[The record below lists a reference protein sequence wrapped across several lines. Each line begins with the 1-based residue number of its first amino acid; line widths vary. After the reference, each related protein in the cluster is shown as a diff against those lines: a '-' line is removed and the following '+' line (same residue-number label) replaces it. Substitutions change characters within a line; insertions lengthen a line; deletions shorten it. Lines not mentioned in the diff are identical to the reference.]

1 VVQGDGILGG
11 LLAAFLT
18 RNITHKGGGRRSRG
32 VAQGEEIGA
41 FMELNRGLLNE
52 ATERGLVSEQQAEQ
66 LWRFLYEREKDTP
79 SFRFTHIL
87 YYLGGLIAIGAMSLF
102 MTLGWE
108 RFGGWGLF
116 FLAIAYAVAG
126 LWLTEFFLNSS
137 RLPIPA
143 GITAT
148 FVVVLTPLAVYGL
161 QAVLGWW
168 AEGLVYRD
176 YHTRIDW
183 RWILMELATLAT
195 GAVMLWRYRL
205 PFLMMPVAVTLWYMS
220 MDLTPFLFGDA
231 DSMWE
236 LRKLVSLWFGLLIVL
251 LALWVDVR
259 TRREKD
265 FAFWLYLFGVMA
277 FWGGM
282 SLMRSDSELS
292 KIVYL
297 CINLAMI
304 LVGATLSRRVFAV
317 FGALG
322 AAGYLGHLAYDVFK
336 DSMMFPFVLTI
347 IGLGVVYLGIV
358 WQRQEETISGALRGL
373 LPVPMRELIER
384 RD

>member
-1 VVQGDGILGG
+1 MVQGDGILGG

-66 LWRFLYEREKDTP
+66 LWQFLYEREKDTP

-176 YHTRIDW
+176 YHTHIDW